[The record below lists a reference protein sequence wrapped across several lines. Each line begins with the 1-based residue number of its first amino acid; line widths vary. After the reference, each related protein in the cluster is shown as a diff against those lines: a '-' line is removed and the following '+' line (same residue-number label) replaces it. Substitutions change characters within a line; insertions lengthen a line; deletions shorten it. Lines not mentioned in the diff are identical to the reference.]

1 MRDLHCH
8 LLYGVDDGSKSIEQT
23 KELLRQAYESG
34 ITDIMFTP
42 HYISDS
48 RFVSNKANNLEIIKP
63 IIKFAKEQY
72 NINVFLG
79 NEVFITEEM
88 MSLYKN
94 REIST
99 LNDSRYMLF
108 EIPMCNKLNNLKSI
122 IFDLTS
128 NGIVPIL
135 AHPERYVSYY
145 KDFDFFYDLKN
156 MGVLLQINYASLLGA
171 YGTKAKKMAKKLLKL
186 NLIDFVGSDI
196 HTPHDDK
203 YINAQK
209 AMRIIKKL
217 VDEDVFIAITEN
229 NFAKVIYD
237 EEI

>member
-88 MSLYKN
+88 ISLYKN

-108 EIPMCNKLNNLKSI
+108 EIPMCNKLRNLKSI

-171 YGTKAKKMAKKLLKL
+171 YGAKAKKMAKKLLKL

-196 HTPHDDK
+196 HTPRDDK

-209 AMRIIKKL
+209 AMKIIRKL
-217 VDEDVFIAITEN
+217 VDEDEFIAITEN
-229 NFAKVIYD
+229 NFAKVIYN

>member
-108 EIPMCNKLNNLKSI
+108 EIPMCL
-122 IFDLTS
+122 
-128 NGIVPIL
+128 
-135 AHPERYVSYY
+135 
-145 KDFDFFYDLKN
+145 
-156 MGVLLQINYASLLGA
+156 SL
-171 YGTKAKKMAKKLLKL
+171 
-186 NLIDFVGSDI
+186 I
-196 HTPHDDK
+196 H
-203 YINAQK
+203 I
-209 AMRIIKKL
+209 
-217 VDEDVFIAITEN
+217 
-229 NFAKVIYD
+229 
-237 EEI
+237 